1 MIVRKS
7 LNFFE
12 IIFKFIA
19 DFFYDL
25 RHRNVRFRQQINIL
39 TMTGE
44 TLLPYEIMKE
54 GDEFYLQHTS
64 LDQVEIQLSRINRML
79 AKQFVAI
86 KDEELI
92 RVIRIK

>member
-1 MIVRKS
+1 MIVRRS

-12 IIFKFIA
+12 IIFKSIA

-25 RHRNVRFRQQINIL
+25 RHREVRFRQQRNIL

-44 TLLPYEIMKE
+44 TLLPYEIMKQ

-64 LDQVEIQLSRINRML
+64 LDQVEMQLSRINRML
-79 AKQFVAI
+79 AKKFAALQ
-86 KDEELI
+86 DEELI

>member
-1 MIVRKS
+1 MRRS

-12 IIFKFIA
+12 IVFKSIA

-25 RHRNVRFRQQINIL
+25 RHRDVRFRQQRNIL
-39 TMTGE
+39 TITGE

-64 LDQVEIQLSRINRML
+64 LNEAEKQLSRVNRIL
-79 AKQFVAI
+79 AKQFAAI
-86 KDEELI
+86 KDDELV

>member
-1 MIVRKS
+1 MIVRRS

-12 IIFKFIA
+12 IIFKSIA

-25 RHRNVRFRQQINIL
+25 RHREVRFRQQRNIL

-44 TLLPYEIMKE
+44 TLLPYEIMKQ

-64 LDQVEIQLSRINRML
+64 LDQVEMQLSRINRML
-79 AKQFVAI
+79 TKKFAAI
-86 KDEELI
+86 QDEELI

>member
-1 MIVRKS
+1 MIVRRS

-12 IIFKFIA
+12 IIFKSIA
-19 DFFYDL
+19 VFFYDL
-25 RHRNVRFRQQINIL
+25 RHREVRFRQQRNIL

-44 TLLPYEIMKE
+44 TLLPYEIMKH

-64 LDQVEIQLSRINRML
+64 LDQVEMQLSRINRIL
-79 AKQFVAI
+79 AKKFAALQ
-86 KDEELI
+86 DEELI

>member
-1 MIVRKS
+1 MIVRRS

-12 IIFKFIA
+12 ITFKSIA

-25 RHRNVRFRQQINIL
+25 RHREVRFRQQRNIL

-44 TLLPYEIMKE
+44 TLLPYEIMKQ

-64 LDQVEIQLSRINRML
+64 LDQVEMQLSRINRML
-79 AKQFVAI
+79 AKKFAAI
-86 KDEELI
+86 QDEELI

>member
-1 MIVRKS
+1 MRGS

-12 IIFKFIA
+12 ITFKTIA

-25 RHRNVRFRQQINIL
+25 RHRDVRFRQQKDIL

-64 LDQVEIQLSRINRML
+64 LSKVEKQLPRVNLAL
-79 AKQFVAI
+79 AKKFVAI

-92 RVIRIK
+92 RVIRVK

>member
-1 MIVRKS
+1 
-7 LNFFE
+7 
-12 IIFKFIA
+12 
-19 DFFYDL
+19 
-25 RHRNVRFRQQINIL
+25 
-39 TMTGE
+39 MTGE

-92 RVIRIK
+92 RVIRMK

>member
-1 MIVRKS
+1 MIMRRF

-12 IIFKFIA
+12 ITFKSIA

-25 RHRNVRFRQQINIL
+25 RHRDVRFRQQRNIL

-44 TLLPYEIMKE
+44 TLLPFEIMKE

-64 LDQVEIQLSRINRML
+64 LSKVEKQLSRVSLAL
-79 AKQFVAI
+79 AKKFVAI

-92 RVIRIK
+92 RVIRVK

>member
-1 MIVRKS
+1 MSTRS
-7 LNFFE
+7 PLNFFE
-12 IIFKFIA
+12 IIFKPIA

-25 RHRNVRFRQQINIL
+25 RHRDVRFRQQRNII

-44 TLLPYEIMKE
+44 TLLPYEIMKQ

-79 AKQFVAI
+79 AKKFAAI
-86 KDEELI
+86 QDEELI

>member
-1 MIVRKS
+1 VRRS

-12 IIFKFIA
+12 IVFKSIG

-25 RHRNVRFRQQINIL
+25 RHRGVRFRQQRNIL
-39 TMTGE
+39 TITGE

-64 LDQVEIQLSRINRML
+64 LNVAEKQLSRVNRIL

-86 KDEELI
+86 KDDELV

>member
-1 MIVRKS
+1 MIVRRS

-12 IIFKFIA
+12 ITLKSIA
-19 DFFYDL
+19 DFFYNL
-25 RHRNVRFRQQINIL
+25 RHRDIRFRHQRNIL

-64 LDQVEIQLSRINRML
+64 LDQVEIQLSRINRIL

-92 RVIRIK
+92 RVIRVK

>member
-1 MIVRKS
+1 MIVRRS

-12 IIFKFIA
+12 IIFKSIA

-25 RHRNVRFRQQINIL
+25 RHREVRFRQQRNIL

-44 TLLPYEIMKE
+44 TLLPYEIMKQ

-64 LDQVEIQLSRINRML
+64 LDQVEMQLSRINRML
-79 AKQFVAI
+79 AKKFAAI
-86 KDEELI
+86 QDEELI
-92 RVIRIK
+92 RVIRVK

>member
-1 MIVRKS
+1 MIVRRS

-12 IIFKFIA
+12 VIFKSIA

-25 RHRNVRFRQQINIL
+25 RHKDIRFRQQRNIL
-39 TMTGE
+39 TLTGE

-64 LDQVEIQLSRINRML
+64 LDQVEIQLSRINRIL
-79 AKQFVAI
+79 TKQFVAI

-92 RVIRIK
+92 RVIRTK

>member
-1 MIVRKS
+1 MIVRRS

-12 IIFKFIA
+12 IIFKSVA

-25 RHRNVRFRQQINIL
+25 KHRDVRFRQQRNIL
-39 TMTGE
+39 MMTGE
-44 TLLPYEIMKE
+44 TLLPYEIMRQ

-64 LDQVEIQLSRINRML
+64 LDETERQLSRVNRML
-79 AKQFVAI
+79 AKQFAAI
-86 KDEELI
+86 QDEELI

>member
-1 MIVRKS
+1 MIVRRS

-12 IIFKFIA
+12 ITFKSIA

-25 RHRNVRFRQQINIL
+25 RHREVRFRQQRNIL

-44 TLLPYEIMKE
+44 TLLPYEIMKQGE
-54 GDEFYLQHTS
+54 EFYLQHTS
-64 LDQVEIQLSRINRML
+64 LDQVEMQLSRINRML
-79 AKQFVAI
+79 AKKFAAI
-86 KDEELI
+86 QDEELI

>member
-1 MIVRKS
+1 
-7 LNFFE
+7 
-12 IIFKFIA
+12 
-19 DFFYDL
+19 
-25 RHRNVRFRQQINIL
+25 
-39 TMTGE
+39 MTGE

-64 LDQVEIQLSRINRML
+64 LDQVEMQLSRINRML
-79 AKQFVAI
+79 TKQFVAI

>member
-1 MIVRKS
+1 
-7 LNFFE
+7 
-12 IIFKFIA
+12 
-19 DFFYDL
+19 
-25 RHRNVRFRQQINIL
+25 
-39 TMTGE
+39 MTGE

>member
-1 MIVRKS
+1 
-7 LNFFE
+7 
-12 IIFKFIA
+12 
-19 DFFYDL
+19 
-25 RHRNVRFRQQINIL
+25 
-39 TMTGE
+39 MTGE

-64 LDQVEIQLSRINRML
+64 LDQAEIQLSRINRML

>member
-1 MIVRKS
+1 MIVRRS

-12 IIFKFIA
+12 IIFKSIA

-25 RHRNVRFRQQINIL
+25 RHREVRFRQQRNIL

-44 TLLPYEIMKE
+44 TLLPYEIMKQ

-64 LDQVEIQLSRINRML
+64 LDQVEMQLSRINRML
-79 AKQFVAI
+79 AKKFAAI
-86 KDEELI
+86 QNEELI
-92 RVIRIK
+92 RVIRVK

>member
-1 MIVRKS
+1 MIVRRS

-12 IIFKFIA
+12 IIFKSIA

-25 RHRNVRFRQQINIL
+25 RHREVRFRQQRNIL

-54 GDEFYLQHTS
+54 GAEFYLQHTS
-64 LDQVEIQLSRINRML
+64 LDQVEMQLSKINRIL
-79 AKQFVAI
+79 AKKFVAI
-86 KDEELI
+86 QDEKLI

>member
-1 MIVRKS
+1 MIVRRS

-12 IIFKFIA
+12 IIFKSIA

-25 RHRNVRFRQQINIL
+25 RHREVRFRQQRNIL

-44 TLLPYEIMKE
+44 TLLPYEIMKQ

-64 LDQVEIQLSRINRML
+64 LDQVEMQLSRINRML
-79 AKQFVAI
+79 AKKFAAI
-86 KDEELI
+86 QDEELI

>member
-1 MIVRKS
+1 MIVLRS

-12 IIFKFIA
+12 IIFKSIA

-25 RHRNVRFRQQINIL
+25 RHREVRFRQQRNIL

-44 TLLPYEIMKE
+44 TLLPYEIMKQ

-64 LDQVEIQLSRINRML
+64 LDQVEMQLSKINRIL
-79 AKQFVAI
+79 AKKFAAI
-86 KDEELI
+86 QDEELI

>member
-1 MIVRKS
+1 MRRS

-12 IIFKFIA
+12 IVFKSVA

-25 RHRNVRFRQQINIL
+25 RHREVRFRQQKNIL

-64 LDQVEIQLSRINRML
+64 LEEAEKQLSRINRML
-79 AKQFVAI
+79 ARQFAAI
-86 KDEELI
+86 QDEELI

>member
-1 MIVRKS
+1 MRRS

-12 IIFKFIA
+12 IVFKSIA

-25 RHRNVRFRQQINIL
+25 KHRDVRFRQQRNIL
-39 TMTGE
+39 TITGE

-64 LDQVEIQLSRINRML
+64 LNEAEKQLSRVNRIL
-79 AKQFVAI
+79 AKKFAAI
-86 KDEELI
+86 KDDELV

>member
-1 MIVRKS
+1 MRRS
-7 LNFFE
+7 LNIFE
-12 IIFKFIA
+12 IVFKSIT

-25 RHRNVRFRQQINIL
+25 RHRGVRFRQQRNIF
-39 TMTGE
+39 TITGE

-64 LDQVEIQLSRINRML
+64 LDEAEKQLSRVNRIL
-79 AKQFVAI
+79 AKQFAAI
-86 KDEELI
+86 KDDELV